1 MTANCSYFDSNPK
14 KLIYDKERIERLA
27 RPRDITKTI
36 KIKRRHFNRS
46 NDSSRL
52 TNFLSTLRDDR
63 QRSTLQSVHK
73 AYIYGVN
80 LTLVPQLNEQF
91 SEFKKKIKE
100 AKMKKN
106 LKKTMNYFKKINIV
120 NQKLLN
126 LQGASQ
132 DV

>member
-27 RPRDITKTI
+27 RPRDVTKTV

-100 AKMKKN
+100 TKMKKN